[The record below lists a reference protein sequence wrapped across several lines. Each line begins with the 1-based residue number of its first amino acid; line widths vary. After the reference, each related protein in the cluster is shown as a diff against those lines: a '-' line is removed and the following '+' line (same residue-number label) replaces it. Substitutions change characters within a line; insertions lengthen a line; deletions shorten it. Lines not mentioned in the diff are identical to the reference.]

1 MNQPTTAAQKSFL
14 EKHWK
19 TMVVALITVAAVV
32 LATSSSIAYEGKRV
46 RGPTG
51 EKPIPTLTGD
61 TIWPI
66 SSQQEALQSNNDLIV
81 VITPVADAAL
91 NTMASDTASQAA
103 SQIRNTDRIY
113 VGLFVLP
120 VNEANS
126 SPTVYVRLLG
136 EGRESSLYGATIR
149 SDLTLDKIYDIYL
162 SRKYLR

>member
-1 MNQPTTAAQKSFL
+1 MSEPTTAKQANFL

-19 TMVVALITVAAVV
+19 TLVVVLISVAAVA
-32 LATSSSIAYEGKRV
+32 LATNSIVAYEGKRV
-46 RGPTG
+46 KTPTG
-51 EKPIPTLTGD
+51 DKPIPTLTGD

-91 NTMASDTASQAA
+91 NTMAINIANQAA

-113 VGLFVLP
+113 VGLFMLP

-126 SPTVYVRLLG
+126 YPAVYVRLLG

-149 SDLTLDKIYDIYL
+149 SDLTQDKIFDIYL